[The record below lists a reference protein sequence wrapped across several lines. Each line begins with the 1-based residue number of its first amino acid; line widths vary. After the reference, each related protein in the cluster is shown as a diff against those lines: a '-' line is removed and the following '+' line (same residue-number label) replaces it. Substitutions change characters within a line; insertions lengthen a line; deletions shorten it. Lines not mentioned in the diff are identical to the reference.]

1 MWPTRVSAQPA
12 AEIGW
17 EALQKRVGGSF
28 GSLHET
34 FVHLLWAEHLW
45 LERWQG
51 ISIASTLDGGA
62 YPDPETI
69 LAALEKLH
77 AKQMELLRSLPPSAA
92 DHVVTYVNFQGQT
105 WRYPLRDMVQH
116 MVVHSAYHRGQ
127 AASQFRQLDTTPPQ
141 TDYLLYVDTLRQPG
155 STGQAGWL
163 RTLDSS
169 TAMASV
175 FRLRPCVTARFFK
188 A

>member
-1 MWPTRVSAQPA
+1 MKSLIMHVGYDHWANVRLLKA
-12 AEIGW
+12 ASELGA
-17 EALQKRVGGSF
+17 EAFQRRLGGSF
-28 GSLHET
+28 PSLHET
-34 FVHLLWAEHLW
+34 FVHLLWGEKLW

-127 AASQFRQLDTTPPQ
+127 AASQFRQLGTTPPQ

-155 STGQAGWL
+155 SAGQAGWL
-163 RTLDSS
+163 RTLAPRDE
-169 TAMASV
+169 
-175 FRLRPCVTARFFK
+175 
-188 A
+188 